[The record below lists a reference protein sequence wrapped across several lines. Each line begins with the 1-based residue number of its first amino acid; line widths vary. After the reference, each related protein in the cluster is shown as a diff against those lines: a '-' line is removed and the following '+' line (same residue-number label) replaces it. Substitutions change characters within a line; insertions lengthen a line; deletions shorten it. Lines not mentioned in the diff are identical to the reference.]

1 MAFDGRT
8 SSCEGHRNETSLKAM
23 IGELRVSLL
32 EECLG
37 GTLHGK
43 LRKLT
48 VVRQG
53 RQHICILEDVVR
65 TNTIP
70 AGFKG

>member
-1 MAFDGRT
+1 
-8 SSCEGHRNETSLKAM
+8 M

-32 EECLG
+32 EDCLG
-37 GTLHGK
+37 GTFHGQ

-48 VVRQG
+48 DVRQG
-53 RQHICILEDVVR
+53 RQHICTLEDVVR